1 MRPYLAVIR
10 DSFHEALVS
19 RVLWILLA
27 LSTLVLLGLL
37 PLGFIEQAGSVLL
50 DEDILNRDKLIER
63 IVAQG
68 KSPEPSPGHRIWELL
83 DAPTQRCYRPSRTTR
98 SRLGSATLIW
108 CVRCKHCWIAAIF
121 FARAIGPR

>member
-27 LSTLVLLGLL
+27 LSTIVLLALL

-63 IVAQG
+63 IVAAGQIVG
-68 KSPEPSPGHRIWELL
+68 
-83 DAPTQRCYRPSRTTR
+83 AVARPSD
-98 SRLGSATLIW
+98 LGTA
-108 CVRCKHCWIAAIF
+108 RRAGAAHVVVE
-121 FARAIGPR
+121 AG